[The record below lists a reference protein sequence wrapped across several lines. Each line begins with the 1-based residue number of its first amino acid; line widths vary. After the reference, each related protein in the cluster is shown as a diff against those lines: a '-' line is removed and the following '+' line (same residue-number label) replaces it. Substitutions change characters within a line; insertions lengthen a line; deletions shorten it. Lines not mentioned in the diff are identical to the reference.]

1 MQFNKN
7 LFTNIFY
14 DIKKIEKLRTLI
26 MYPFLKILKPPL
38 VYTFADTNI
47 DAVSFIND
55 ENRFDGDEI
64 HPQR

>member
-1 MQFNKN
+1 MQINKN

-26 MYPFLKILKPPL
+26 LYPFLKILKPPL
-38 VYTFADTNI
+38 CTLADTNI